1 MFDIQSFSDIITN
14 SSSEIFVIK
23 CNNKD
28 VLNEIKQ
35 IVDDIV
41 DAARLPKYE
50 TLESYFADFDYENH
64 DWDYS
69 YKKGD
74 LIIES
79 CSDNTIPG
87 WLMDFIESCQWKYCD
102 DDVSV
107 DRTHLG

>member
-1 MFDIQSFSDIITN
+1 MFDIQSVSDVITN

-23 CNNKD
+23 CNNND

-41 DAARLPKYE
+41 DAAHLPKYE
-50 TLESYFADFDYENH
+50 TLESYFADFDYENYY
-64 DWDYS
+64 WNYS
-69 YKKGD
+69 YNKGD

-79 CSDNTIPG
+79 CGDNSIPG
-87 WLMDFIESCQWKYCD
+87 WLMNFIESCQWKYKD

-107 DRTHLG
+107 DHTHIG